1 MSGDQVETIQSESTW
16 LHRGKQRSAVAR
28 ALLHP
33 MTGSEIL
40 RRAHSFAPRM
50 HLRDVWFALRELAMH
65 GLVYCLNPELG
76 NGKVFFLTDVGRKV
90 VKVAFGCNV
99 EALPSDLDWNCVGK
113 VARARIRRSVLEE
126 ISKASPHG
134 LPGKCASEIR
144 KNLLER
150 RPMELSRAIRALGE
164 LSRFRLI
171 RVSGYTPKP
180 KKKLYQL
187 TPTGRRVVEM
197 LKRSQGN
204 GSLKTAVL
212 I

>member
-1 MSGDQVETIQSESTW
+1 METIQSESTW
-16 LHRGKQRSAVAR
+16 LHRGKQRSAVAKV
-28 ALLHP
+28 LLQP

-40 RRAHSFAPRM
+40 ERARCFAPKM
-50 HLRDVWFALRELAMH
+50 HLRDVWFALRELALH

-90 VKVAFGCNV
+90 VKVAFGCSV
-99 EALPSDLDWNCVGK
+99 DALPNNLDWNCVGK

-126 ISKASPHG
+126 ISKASPRG
-134 LPGKCASEIR
+134 LPGKSASEIR
-144 KNLLER
+144 KNLLVR

-164 LSRFRLI
+164 LSRFKLI

-187 TPTGRRVVEM
+187 TAAGRRVVET
-197 LKRSQGN
+197 LKQGRETETPA
-204 GSLKTAVL
+204 SEKRPQ
-212 I
+212 